1 MVSGDDRLVVLLGPW
16 IRHVVIIGSAPA
28 QATTDRTS
36 ADLPRCA
43 FVSFSILW
51 MAFIALGICMQDLK
65 YRTQVKRI
73 NQEQQRLFAQEPEAD
88 ENLAAPSKDI
98 YIEAKELQR
107 AHRVLTAS
115 DSESKPFGG
124 FWHTPSPCRKRAMC
138 PVCGASTT
146 PRGSDGTLDEP
157 STEKDLGIQVE
168 ILEDLLAQS
177 RPVASEAKR
186 LQHQLAS
193 TEARLAD
200 TQAALD
206 LAMGLC
212 QELHSAMELQT
223 ADFQRFVE
231 DLRRACGDRTASA
244 GDRRVGG
251 AWMEQRQQL
260 EVELDTMVKLCLPGN
275 KQIADLHEDG
285 ECLMSPESV
294 GRAEQAQE
302 VITPQSRPCRHN
314 FKTPRH
320 RVGTPHVKPC
330 WSCKNVCTG
339 ASAKNAQ
346 LEAQKAHAEDQVLT
360 LQADL
365 EQAQQGVA
373 EAKREDGIYGA
384 FGIHPLRADEWDS
397 EVEQKLVRMMSMD
410 KVVAWG
416 ECGLD
421 YFDKMT
427 RGQVKDERTRGLQ
440 REVFARQI
448 NLAVSLNKPLVVH
461 TRFAEEDTL
470 ELLEKHLPDSHPVH
484 VHCFTSSNTLAQ
496 SLLQRFSSLRLGF
509 TGGVTFANAPEVRD
523 VVQQVPLD
531 RILLE
536 TDSPYMAP
544 EPFRGRIAHP
554 GHVSYVADAIAQ
566 VKSSRAA
573 TRAKRAQEVPQ
584 GLVVR
589 SLDMLSKGEVV
600 WKLCAA
606 NGKWQERFMAVTP
619 GPPAAPESLKWSKDA
634 GRRKLRR
641 PSSVGLQEALPVALP
656 ARHKAQVTK
665 PWCCFSVWTAQRSFH
680 FKAESELIAE
690 NFVLG
695 LSRLCPGTKPTPV
708 RDVVLHRALGEM
720 GPDAKSRAAA
730 LSKALRAASASAS
743 AAQGLGEPDRVTH
756 GEEEEEVHFARLGT
770 ALSEVAEGG
779 EEEEVESEL
788 ATDDELN
795 SATKIGSGPKWS
807 AEHGPLL
814 SGSLNKYLKWEG
826 IFGGH
831 PGDGR
836 LDGRLGRRGLL
847 GACVMGLDQ
856 LPAAADVIRLQQ
868 APLPQAY
875 RDSVVPTAQALKEAL
890 EAEESVGDAFIGEE
904 AEKTLSALEQKAG
917 QLVQRTPDYPRRNLW
932 FLQ

>member
-1 MVSGDDRLVVLLGPW
+1 MAETRRRPLLELKEEALALSRARRLKVGK
-16 IRHVVIIGSAPA
+16 GSPDSALQVA
-28 QATTDRTS
+28 SRRTLS
-36 ADLPRCA
+36 PD
-43 FVSFSILW
+43 
-51 MAFIALGICMQDLK
+51 K
-65 YRTQVKRI
+65 
-73 NQEQQRLFAQEPEAD
+73 EPEAD

-231 DLRRACGDRTASA
+231 DLRRACG
-244 GDRRVGG
+244 

-275 KQIADLHEDG
+275 KQIADLHEELHSARQKLQVSRKRG
-285 ECLMSPESV
+285 SR
-294 GRAEQAQE
+294 RASTRSHHATIQALQAQLQDAQTQGGHTTRE
-302 VITPQSRPCRHN
+302 ALLELQERL
-314 FKTPRH
+314 H
-320 RVGTPHVKPC
+320 R
-330 WSCKNVCTG
+330 KNDELLAVE
-339 ASAKNAQ
+339 AKNAQ

-373 EAKREDGIYGA
+373 EAKRE
-384 FGIHPLRADEWDS
+384 
-397 EVEQKLVRMMSMD
+397 
-410 KVVAWG
+410 
-416 ECGLD
+416 
-421 YFDKMT
+421 
-427 RGQVKDERTRGLQ
+427 
-440 REVFARQI
+440 
-448 NLAVSLNKPLVVH
+448 
-461 TRFAEEDTL
+461 
-470 ELLEKHLPDSHPVH
+470 
-484 VHCFTSSNTLAQ
+484 
-496 SLLQRFSSLRLGF
+496 
-509 TGGVTFANAPEVRD
+509 
-523 VVQQVPLD
+523 
-531 RILLE
+531 
-536 TDSPYMAP
+536 
-544 EPFRGRIAHP
+544 
-554 GHVSYVADAIAQ
+554 

-641 PSSVGLQEALPVALP
+641 PSSVGLQEIVHVGFGAEALP

-708 RDVVLHRALGEM
+708 RDVVLHRALGKM

-770 ALSEVAEGG
+770 ALSEALDEGSVAIGG
-779 EEEEVESEL
+779 SVGAL
-788 ATDDELN
+788 CQRVPGPTNAFRRGGVGRQFFTDVVQQQRGKE
-795 SATKIGSGPKWS
+795 
-807 AEHGPLL
+807 L
-814 SGSLNKYLKWEG
+814 SGNYHNT
-826 IFGGH
+826 GH
-831 PGDGR
+831 
-836 LDGRLGRRGLL
+836 
-847 GACVMGLDQ
+847 
-856 LPAAADVIRLQQ
+856 IRQ
-868 APLPQAY
+868 
-875 RDSVVPTAQALKEAL
+875 
-890 EAEESVGDAFIGEE
+890 
-904 AEKTLSALEQKAG
+904 
-917 QLVQRTPDYPRRNLW
+917 
-932 FLQ
+932 

>member
-373 EAKREDGIYGA
+373 EAKRE
-384 FGIHPLRADEWDS
+384 
-397 EVEQKLVRMMSMD
+397 
-410 KVVAWG
+410 
-416 ECGLD
+416 
-421 YFDKMT
+421 
-427 RGQVKDERTRGLQ
+427 
-440 REVFARQI
+440 
-448 NLAVSLNKPLVVH
+448 
-461 TRFAEEDTL
+461 
-470 ELLEKHLPDSHPVH
+470 
-484 VHCFTSSNTLAQ
+484 
-496 SLLQRFSSLRLGF
+496 
-509 TGGVTFANAPEVRD
+509 
-523 VVQQVPLD
+523 
-531 RILLE
+531 
-536 TDSPYMAP
+536 
-544 EPFRGRIAHP
+544 
-554 GHVSYVADAIAQ
+554 

>member
-1 MVSGDDRLVVLLGPW
+1 MHIPPFVNHVFVYVYITTFILLFLEYGN
-16 IRHVVIIGSAPA
+16 ICETVKHFLQALQA
-28 QATTDRTS
+28 QLQDAQTQGGHTTRE
-36 ADLPRCA
+36 
-43 FVSFSILW
+43 
-51 MAFIALGICMQDLK
+51 ALL
-65 YRTQVKRI
+65 
-73 NQEQQRLFAQEPEAD
+73 
-88 ENLAAPSKDI
+88 
-98 YIEAKELQR
+98 ELQER
-107 AHRVLTAS
+107 LHR
-115 DSESKPFGG
+115 KN
-124 FWHTPSPCRKRAMC
+124 
-138 PVCGASTT
+138 
-146 PRGSDGTLDEP
+146 DE
-157 STEKDLGIQVE
+157 
-168 ILEDLLAQS
+168 LLA
-177 RPVASEAKR
+177 
-186 LQHQLAS
+186 
-193 TEARLAD
+193 
-200 TQAALD
+200 
-206 LAMGLC
+206 
-212 QELHSAMELQT
+212 
-223 ADFQRFVE
+223 VE
-231 DLRRACGDRTASA
+231 
-244 GDRRVGG
+244 
-251 AWMEQRQQL
+251 
-260 EVELDTMVKLCLPGN
+260 
-275 KQIADLHEDG
+275 
-285 ECLMSPESV
+285 
-294 GRAEQAQE
+294 
-302 VITPQSRPCRHN
+302 
-314 FKTPRH
+314 
-320 RVGTPHVKPC
+320 
-330 WSCKNVCTG
+330 
-339 ASAKNAQ
+339 AKNAQ

-373 EAKREDGIYGA
+373 EAKRE
-384 FGIHPLRADEWDS
+384 
-397 EVEQKLVRMMSMD
+397 
-410 KVVAWG
+410 
-416 ECGLD
+416 
-421 YFDKMT
+421 
-427 RGQVKDERTRGLQ
+427 
-440 REVFARQI
+440 
-448 NLAVSLNKPLVVH
+448 
-461 TRFAEEDTL
+461 
-470 ELLEKHLPDSHPVH
+470 
-484 VHCFTSSNTLAQ
+484 
-496 SLLQRFSSLRLGF
+496 
-509 TGGVTFANAPEVRD
+509 
-523 VVQQVPLD
+523 
-531 RILLE
+531 
-536 TDSPYMAP
+536 
-544 EPFRGRIAHP
+544 
-554 GHVSYVADAIAQ
+554 

-641 PSSVGLQEALPVALP
+641 PSSVGLQEIVHVGFGAEALP

-708 RDVVLHRALGEM
+708 RDVVLHRALGKM

-814 SGSLNKYLKWEG
+814 SGSLNKYLN
-826 IFGGH
+826 GGH

-917 QLVQRTPDYPRRNLW
+917 QLVQRYGETYIAERGLPADAPLRSNQVY
-932 FLQ
+932 FLMEDAIGIFEVAVQSDQLPKARQKLIAKLQEVLDLAAKVGIEES